1 MKNDNITGTFEIRIN
16 NNSDKSYLFSYIKSY
31 RHWQNILTILTVNLF
46 KEDNPD
52 YKYFLDSS
60 VIRACITG
68 TSGGKAKDKVEY
80 IKNKYQ
86 DNDLYNSL
94 ISVGQDLKTHNLVM
108 IIRRFKK
115 DFSNYFKCLKDWKKN
130 PDKYTGCPKLP
141 RAKKISGLTNFAIP
155 LDQVSWSSKKNLVG
169 INLNQKM
176 RYFYIGKIIKNCRIL
191 GRTIK
196 SIAVKMKNKEIYLSF
211 SCSDEN
217 EVIANSSTKK
227 AGIDIGL
234 NNLATI
240 FIDDQNS
247 QSLIVDGSRYKFYNS
262 KFNRLVS
269 KLNES
274 IASEVIE
281 TRVITKKD
289 NTTVEIPVKWT
300 KRGHRLKRFVTF
312 LYFKRDNFFKTEFH
326 QQSKRI
332 VEYLLA
338 CGVKQLVLSRSL
350 SSLMNNGECNLR
362 KATKQNFI
370 QVPFIQL
377 IDNIEEKALKNGI
390 KVVFIDEAYT
400 SKTSCISGDVTE
412 IQKKAKSKSI
422 STNEFK
428 GTRVKRGLFK
438 DSIIDK
444 IWNADLN
451 GAVNHI
457 KVAFKDNFDWLR
469 TALFKLCNPVV
480 IKSANDFLMF
490 LIGNS
495 NAGKVQ
501 LSNAGQTS

>member
-52 YKYFLDSS
+52 YKCFLDYS

-141 RAKKISGLTNFAIP
+141 RAKKISGLTNFAIS
-155 LDQVSWSSKKNLVG
+155 LDQVSWSLKKNLVG

-176 RYFYIGKIIKNCRIL
+176 KYFYIGKIIKNCRIL
-191 GRTIK
+191 DRTIK
-196 SIAVKMKNKEIYLSF
+196 SVAVKMKNKEIYLSF
-211 SCSDEN
+211 FCSDEN

-289 NTTVEIPVKWT
+289 NTTVEIPVKWSA
-300 KRGHRLKRFVTF
+300 RGNRLKRFVTF
-312 LYFKRDNFFKTEFH
+312 LYSKRYNFFKTEFH

-377 IDNIEEKALKNGI
+377 IDNLEEKALKNGI
-390 KVVFIDEAYT
+390 EVIFIDEAYT

-501 LSNAGQTS
+501 LSNAGQTF

>member
-52 YKYFLDSS
+52 YKCFLDYS

-141 RAKKISGLTNFAIP
+141 RAKKISGLTNFAIS
-155 LDQVSWSSKKNLVG
+155 LDQVSWSLKKNLVG

-176 RYFYIGKIIKNCRIL
+176 KYFYIGKIIKNCRIL
-191 GRTIK
+191 DRTIK
-196 SIAVKMKNKEIYLSF
+196 SVAVKMKNKEIYLSF

-289 NTTVEIPVKWT
+289 NTTVEIPVKWSA
-300 KRGHRLKRFVTF
+300 RGNRLKRFVTF
-312 LYFKRDNFFKTEFH
+312 LYSKRYNFFKTEFH

-377 IDNIEEKALKNGI
+377 IDNLEEKALKNGI
-390 KVVFIDEAYT
+390 EVIFIDEAYT

-501 LSNAGQTS
+501 LSNAGQTF